1 MRLSELFYSIQ
12 GEGKLTGV
20 PSVFVR
26 TSGCNLRCVWCDT
39 PYASWHPEGDMASP
53 EDVLARMRGFASRHA
68 VITGGEPL
76 IQTDIEIFC
85 RMLKAAGFH
94 VTVETA
100 GTIFKPLLAD
110 LLSISPKLSNSTPD
124 PKTDSSLIVQHEQSR
139 LNPAVLQQWI
149 DMRTDLQLKFVVQE
163 EADVAEIHALLE
175 DLHGW
180 KKEDV
185 LLMPEGR
192 SPQALAE
199 REDWVV
205 EVCKR
210 EGFRY
215 CPRLHVQLWGDRR
228 GV

>member
-1 MRLSELFYSIQ
+1 MWLSEVFYSIQ

-39 PYASWHPEGDMASP
+39 PYASWRPEGEAATP
-53 EDVLARMRGFASRHA
+53 QAVLGRMRGFASRHA
-68 VITGGEPL
+68 VVTGGEPL
-76 IQTDIEIFC
+76 IQADIEAFC
-85 RMLKAAGFH
+85 RMLKAADFH

-100 GTIFKPLLAD
+100 GTVFKPVAAD
-110 LLSISPKLSNSTPD
+110 LLSISPKLSNSTPSD
-124 PKTDSSLIVQHEQSR
+124 PALSLQHEQNR
-139 LNPAVLQQWI
+139 LQPAVLQQWI
-149 DMRTDLQLKFVVQE
+149 DLGTDLQLKFVVQE
-163 EADVAEIHALLE
+163 EADIAEIHALLGE
-175 DLHGW
+175 LRGW
-180 KKEDV
+180 KRQDV

-192 SPQALAE
+192 STQTLAS
-199 REDWVV
+199 RDGWLV

-215 CPRLHVQLWGDRR
+215 CPRLHVQLWGDKR